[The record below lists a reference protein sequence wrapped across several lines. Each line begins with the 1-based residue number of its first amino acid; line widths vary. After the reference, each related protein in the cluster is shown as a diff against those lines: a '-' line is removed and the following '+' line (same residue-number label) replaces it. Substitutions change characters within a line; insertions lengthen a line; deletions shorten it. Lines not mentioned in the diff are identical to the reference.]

1 MSIITSNSKYSMISI
16 LSILSLLFSL
26 QGTHGDSGGWQSGH
40 ATFYGGGD
48 ASGTMGGACG
58 YGNLY
63 SQGYGTNTA
72 ALSTALFN
80 NGLTCGAC
88 YEMKCNDDPR
98 WCLGSTI
105 TVTATNFC
113 PPNLGLSND
122 NGGWCNPPLQH
133 FDLAEPAFLQIA
145 QYRAGIV
152 PVSFRRVPCM
162 KKGGIRF
169 TINGHSYFNLVLI
182 SHVGGAGDVHAVS
195 ISGSKTGSWQAMS
208 RNWGQNWQSNS
219 YLNGQSLSFQV
230 TTSDGRTV
238 VSNNVAPSNWQ
249 FGQTFQG
256 GDIIEWSIDG
266 SSDAI
271 VNPANERMLGGN
283 GADGAIHD
291 AAGPQ
296 LRAACYEVP
305 EVIPGVRCPTGEAR
319 ITPGFNLAAS
329 HVVHTVGPVYN
340 AEKNPKKLLK
350 NAYRNSLRVAKENNI
365 QYIAFTAIS
374 CGIFRYPLD
383 EAASIAISTVKEF
396 GKDFKDVH
404 FVMFSDDT
412 YTMWVNKA
420 KELSPPSSQQDR
432 SSSSTSSKTIK
443 TGFLMGSVSLPKL
456 NSSSGATLFL
466 AVKTFHTAALRLRS
480 HWSSSSRVITVSS
493 MASGAVFS
501 LSDSSILK
509 IVKGDIT
516 KWSVDASSDAIVNP
530 ANERMLGGGGADGA
544 IHRAAGPQLR
554 AACYEVSEARP
565 GVRCPLGEA
574 RITPGFNLPASRVI
588 HTVGPIYDSAL
599 NPKES
604 LTNSYRNSL
613 RVAKDN
619 NIKYIAFPAI
629 SCGIYGYPF
638 DEAAVVGISTIKEF
652 ASDFKETFKRRN
664 GGRNKHNRGH
674 VKPIR
679 CSNCGKCCPKDK
691 AIKRFI
697 VRNIVEQAAI
707 RDVQEASVYDG
718 YTLPKLYAKTQYC
731 VSCAIHSHVVRVRSR
746 TNRRVRTPPPRFVR
760 RKEDAP
766 KPGQPGQAPRPAG
779 AGAAAPR
786 A

>member
-1 MSIITSNSKYSMISI
+1 MECNGKEVAFR
-16 LSILSLLFSL
+16 LSENCVL
-26 QGTHGDSGGWQSGH
+26 
-40 ATFYGGGD
+40 
-48 ASGTMGGACG
+48 
-58 YGNLY
+58 
-63 SQGYGTNTA
+63 
-72 ALSTALFN
+72 
-80 NGLTCGAC
+80 
-88 YEMKCNDDPR
+88 K
-98 WCLGSTI
+98 
-105 TVTATNFC
+105 
-113 PPNLGLSND
+113 
-122 NGGWCNPPLQH
+122 
-133 FDLAEPAFLQIA
+133 
-145 QYRAGIV
+145 IV
-152 PVSFRRVPCM
+152 
-162 KKGGIRF
+162 K
-169 TINGHSYFNLVLI
+169 
-182 SHVGGAGDVHAVS
+182 
-195 ISGSKTGSWQAMS
+195 
-208 RNWGQNWQSNS
+208 
-219 YLNGQSLSFQV
+219 
-230 TTSDGRTV
+230 
-238 VSNNVAPSNWQ
+238 
-249 FGQTFQG
+249 
-256 GDIIEWSIDG
+256 GDITEWSVDG

-271 VNPANERMLGGN
+271 VSSFSCSSLTLFQVNPANGRMLGGN

-291 AAGPQ
+291 ASGSQ

-305 EVIPGVRCPTGEAR
+305 EVLPGVRCPTGEAR
-319 ITPGFNLAAS
+319 ITPRGFNLPAS

-340 AEKNPKKLLK
+340 AEKNPEKLLES
-350 NAYRNSLRVAKENNI
+350 AYRNSLRVAKENNI

-396 GKDFKDVH
+396 GKDFKELDQSSNMNISFGSQNVH

-420 KELSPPSSQQDR
+420 KELSPSQQDR
-432 SSSSTSSKTIK
+432 SSSTSSKTTK
-443 TGFLMGSVSLPKL
+443 TGFFSKLNLGSVSPLHSSSIVRSAS
-456 NSSSGATLFL
+456 SSSGATLIS
-466 AVKTFHTAALRLRS
+466 AVNTARLRND
-480 HWSSSSRVITVSS
+480 SSSFILSSTKKTSRVITVSS
-493 MASGAVFS
+493 MASGGEGAVFN
-501 LSDSSILK
+501 LSDSSLLK

-516 KWSVDASSDAIVNP
+516 RWSVDASSDAIVNP

-554 AACYEVSEARP
+554 AACYEVPEVRP

-588 HTVGPIYDSAL
+588 HTVGPIYDSAV

-613 RVAKDN
+613 RVAKEN

-638 DEAAVVGISTIKEF
+638 DEAAVIGISTIKEF
-652 ASDFKETFKRRN
+652 ANDFKEVTVHFVLFADDIYSVWVNKATEIQKLSSSSSSLLLQTFKRRN

-674 VKPIR
+674 VNPIR

-779 AGAAAPR
+779 AGTAAPR

>member
-1 MSIITSNSKYSMISI
+1 MECNGKEVAFR
-16 LSILSLLFSL
+16 LSENCVL
-26 QGTHGDSGGWQSGH
+26 
-40 ATFYGGGD
+40 
-48 ASGTMGGACG
+48 
-58 YGNLY
+58 
-63 SQGYGTNTA
+63 
-72 ALSTALFN
+72 
-80 NGLTCGAC
+80 
-88 YEMKCNDDPR
+88 K
-98 WCLGSTI
+98 
-105 TVTATNFC
+105 
-113 PPNLGLSND
+113 
-122 NGGWCNPPLQH
+122 
-133 FDLAEPAFLQIA
+133 
-145 QYRAGIV
+145 IV
-152 PVSFRRVPCM
+152 
-162 KKGGIRF
+162 K
-169 TINGHSYFNLVLI
+169 
-182 SHVGGAGDVHAVS
+182 
-195 ISGSKTGSWQAMS
+195 
-208 RNWGQNWQSNS
+208 
-219 YLNGQSLSFQV
+219 
-230 TTSDGRTV
+230 
-238 VSNNVAPSNWQ
+238 
-249 FGQTFQG
+249 
-256 GDIIEWSIDG
+256 GDITEWSVDG

-271 VNPANERMLGGN
+271 VSSFSCSSLTLFQVNPANGRMLGGN

-291 AAGPQ
+291 AAGSQ

-305 EVIPGVRCPTGEAR
+305 EVLPGVRCPTGEAR
-319 ITPGFNLAAS
+319 ITPRGFNLPAS

-340 AEKNPKKLLK
+340 AEKNPEKLLES
-350 NAYRNSLRVAKENNI
+350 AYRNSLRVAKENNI

-396 GKDFKDVH
+396 GKDFKEVH

-420 KELSPPSSQQDR
+420 KELSPSQQDR
-432 SSSSTSSKTIK
+432 SSSTSSKTTK
-443 TGFLMGSVSLPKL
+443 TGFFSKLNLGSVSPLHSSSIVRSAS
-456 NSSSGATLFL
+456 SSSGATLIS
-466 AVKTFHTAALRLRS
+466 AVNTARLRND
-480 HWSSSSRVITVSS
+480 SSSFILSSTKKTSRVITVSS
-493 MASGAVFS
+493 MASGGEGAVFN
-501 LSDSSILK
+501 LSDSSLLK

-516 KWSVDASSDAIVNP
+516 RWSVDASSDAIVNP

-554 AACYEVSEARP
+554 AACYEVPEVRP
-565 GVRCPLGEA
+565 GVRCPLA
-574 RITPGFNLPASRVI
+574 V
-588 HTVGPIYDSAL
+588 

-613 RVAKDN
+613 RVAKEN

-638 DEAAVVGISTIKEF
+638 DEAAVIGISTIKEF
-652 ASDFKETFKRRN
+652 ANDFKEVTVHFVLFADDIYSVWVNKATEDSALSIALYKFAIPSAYCASRETWLGIQKLSSSSSSLLLQTFKRRN

-674 VKPIR
+674 VNPIR

-779 AGAAAPR
+779 AGTAAPR